1 MKKLGVLI
9 IGREYFLPYVSWL
22 TSMDGQEFEISG
34 YIDNEDD
41 IYASHI
47 GTRYTEKR
55 NNYTLE
61 ELVTNSDM
69 ILSLG
74 YWRII
79 PKEIIDASPMGILNL
94 HHSYK
99 LQYRGRHTVSWAIIN
114 EEKFHGTTLH
124 YMSKAL
130 DDGPIL
136 SSRKVPISPDDT
148 AFTLFTRVNDV
159 GLTMLKEM
167 LPIALDPERVKHV
180 KLQQPDERYSL
191 YKKNDL
197 KHEIPSTMLADDKTF
212 AKHVRALTFPG
223 MPPPYVIMNGI
234 KIYLSADSP
243 KQ

>member
-1 MKKLGVLI
+1 
-9 IGREYFLPYVSWL
+9 
-22 TSMDGQEFEISG
+22 MDGLGFDITG
-34 YIDNEDD
+34 FIDNEDD
-41 IYASHI
+41 IYALHI

-61 ELVTNSDM
+61 ELVANSDL

-99 LQYRGRHTVSWAIIN
+99 LRYRGRHTVSWAIIN
-114 EEKFHGTTLH
+114 EEKYHGTTLH

-136 SSRKVPISPDDT
+136 STRKVSVVPDDT
-148 AFTLFTRVNDV
+148 AFTLFTRVNEM
-159 GLTMLKEM
+159 GLMMLKEM
-167 LPIALDPERVKHV
+167 LPIALDQTLVKQV
-180 KLQQPDERYSL
+180 ELQQPDEHYKM

-197 KHEIPSTMLADDKTF
+197 KHEIPHSMLNDDRAF

-223 MPPPYVIMNGI
+223 MPNPYVIMNDT
-234 KIYLSADSP
+234 KIYLSADHP